1 MDNIPSYN
9 EENIISSVKL
19 LEEIELNNENSPKEK
34 EIDLENNQV
43 QNLSIFSDSDY
54 FKEDSQSKI
63 PNFNNININHTLSFN
78 SINTFFNNKKI
89 YFITKNQKIKT
100 NFNFIIKNC
109 PSIIKILNNYK
120 SNNYNKNI
128 KNNEILI
135 ELPNEITKENIFY
148 FHKFIEKTLNFNQNN
163 NTNENAFIIL
173 NILLVSLYF
182 ENNIVKNSLLSTEIP
197 KILNLKNSLFFYKF
211 SLNQLNKKTKN
222 NNNEIWNYIISL
234 CIKIYSENLLIL
246 KNDEKFNKE
255 IRRSEK
261 KLIFDLYCQKNK
273 LNIKDDLINYFCE
286 SLGFNEENILLLLND
301 LYNEQFEIN
310 NISNFL
316 NNLMPTIIN
325 LNKDKNYDN
334 FEVKFNSYSTIFEI
348 LCEKREE
355 KFRIN
360 FKVKD
365 FFCFIFNIV
374 YFDDEKPIL
383 NFSKNSNFSI
393 PIKEKENVLYVY
405 FKIDFLFTVLFN
417 FFLNNPIKYINA
429 FNKIKKPHKNFIKEI
444 FVNFKNSHI
453 NNNISLISFINYYE
467 NYLGKQN
474 NLVNINEIIQTIN
487 LREVNLDILSEFY
500 IKFYNNKDINQD
512 NLNFINKILKENNLD
527 KIINHCAKKIN
538 FEIKTKKI
546 NHLLNNISIEN
557 KNNFSI
563 LPSKNIN
570 IIHKNNIKRNY
581 IEKLIDD
588 YDNVKHEKFK
598 SFKYNN
604 NNTNYKRSNTNATE
618 RNESNSPSFYNKFTT
633 KSTLP
638 KSNSLKKNSQL
649 NNINNLNKIRNQ
661 SNFGTMINKNKK

>member
-1 MDNIPSYN
+1 
-9 EENIISSVKL
+9 
-19 LEEIELNNENSPKEK
+19 
-34 EIDLENNQV
+34 
-43 QNLSIFSDSDY
+43 
-54 FKEDSQSKI
+54 
-63 PNFNNININHTLSFN
+63 
-78 SINTFFNNKKI
+78 
-89 YFITKNQKIKT
+89 
-100 NFNFIIKNC
+100 
-109 PSIIKILNNYK
+109 
-120 SNNYNKNI
+120 
-128 KNNEILI
+128 
-135 ELPNEITKENIFY
+135 
-148 FHKFIEKTLNFNQNN
+148 
-163 NTNENAFIIL
+163 
-173 NILLVSLYF
+173 
-182 ENNIVKNSLLSTEIP
+182 
-197 KILNLKNSLFFYKF
+197 
-211 SLNQLNKKTKN
+211 
-222 NNNEIWNYIISL
+222 
-234 CIKIYSENLLIL
+234 
-246 KNDEKFNKE
+246 
-255 IRRSEK
+255 
-261 KLIFDLYCQKNK
+261 
-273 LNIKDDLINYFCE
+273 
-286 SLGFNEENILLLLND
+286 
-301 LYNEQFEIN
+301 
-310 NISNFL
+310 
-316 NNLMPTIIN
+316 MPTIIN

>member
-255 IRRSEK
+255 IRTSEK

-334 FEVKFNSYSTIFEI
+334 YEVKFNSYSTIFEI

-570 IIHKNNIKRNY
+570 IIHKTNIKRNY

>member
-43 QNLSIFSDSDY
+43 QNLSLFSDSDY
-54 FKEDSQSKI
+54 FKEEFQQKKS
-63 PNFNNININHTLSFN
+63 NFNNININQTLSFN
-78 SINTFFNNKKI
+78 SISTFLSNKKI

-100 NFNFIIKNC
+100 NINFIIKNC
-109 PSIIKILNNYK
+109 PSIVNLLNNYK
-120 SNNYNKNI
+120 SNNNNNNI

-135 ELPNEITKENIFY
+135 ELPNDITKENIIYFY
-148 FHKFIEKTLNFNQNN
+148 KYIENSLNFNQNN
-163 NTNENAFIIL
+163 NTNENANIIL

-182 ENNIVKNSLLSTEIP
+182 ENNNVKNSLLSTEIP
-197 KILNLKNSLFFYKF
+197 KIFNLKNSLFFYKF
-211 SLNQLNKKTKN
+211 SLNHLNKSKKN

-234 CIKIYSENLLIL
+234 CIKIYSDNLLIL
-246 KNDEKFNKE
+246 INDEKFNKE
-255 IRRSEK
+255 IRTSEK

-273 LNIKDDLINYFCE
+273 LNIKENLINYFCE
-286 SLGFNEENILLLLND
+286 SLGFKEVDILLLLNN

-325 LNKDKNYDN
+325 LNKEKNYDS
-334 FEVKFNSYSTIFEI
+334 FEVNFNSYTTVFEI
-348 LCEKREE
+348 LREKREE
-355 KFRIN
+355 KFRIS

-365 FFCFIFNIV
+365 ILCFIFNII
-374 YFDDEKPIL
+374 YFNDEKPIL

-417 FFLNNPIKYINA
+417 FFLNNPIKYVNS
-429 FNKIKKPHKNFIKEI
+429 FNNIKKPHKNFIKEI
-444 FVNFKNSHI
+444 FTNFKNKHVNS
-453 NNNISLISFINYYE
+453 NVSLISFINYYE
-467 NYLGKQN
+467 NYLGKEN
-474 NLVNINEIIQTIN
+474 NLVNINEIIQNIN

-546 NHLLNNISIEN
+546 NNVLNKVSIEN
-557 KNNFSI
+557 KYNFSI
-563 LPSKNIN
+563 LAKKKENNKNIE
-570 IIHKNNIKRNY
+570 RNY

-598 SFKYNN
+598 TKYNN
-604 NNTNYKRSNTNATE
+604 NKNYKRTNTNVTD
-618 RNESNSPSFYNKFTT
+618 RNESNSPSYYNKFTT

-649 NNINNLNKIRNQ
+649 NSIINLNKKKNH
-661 SNFGTMINKNKK
+661 SNFGTIVNKNKK